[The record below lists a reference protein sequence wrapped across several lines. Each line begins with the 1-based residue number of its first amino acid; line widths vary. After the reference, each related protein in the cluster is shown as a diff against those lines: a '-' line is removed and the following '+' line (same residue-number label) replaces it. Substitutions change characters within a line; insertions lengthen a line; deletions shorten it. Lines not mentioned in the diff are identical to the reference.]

1 MRRRSQA
8 AGLAA
13 ALAASCLVDGLA
25 RIRPADAANPS
36 MATIRVHGAAVRGGS
51 GIARGTAF
59 RVSASELVT
68 AAHTVAGCEAADVA
82 GDGPSLAIRRAGA
95 GADVAVLEVP
105 PASVPALTLDVRH
118 PPAGAEATHVGYAGA
133 GVLVLRSR
141 AIGRAWMVW
150 DDGTASVVQVYA
162 LSPGSRPRHGM
173 SGAPILVDGRV
184 VAVHVAEQPR
194 HGRILAVPIAAAEAL
209 LQERGLGR
217 DSGRGLGRG
226 APAALEDRKPGG
238 PGAVR
243 AIGCRYER

>member
-8 AGLAA
+8 AALVVALAA
-13 ALAASCLVDGLA
+13 ACLVDGLA
-25 RIRPADAANPS
+25 RIRPADAADPS
-36 MATIRVHGAAVRGGS
+36 MATIRVDGPRGGS
-51 GIARGTAF
+51 GIAQGTAF

-95 GADVAVLEVP
+95 GADVAVLEVS
-105 PASVPALTLDVRH
+105 PASVPALTLDARH

-133 GVLVLRSR
+133 GVVVLRSR
-141 AIGRAWMVW
+141 AIGRAWMVLG
-150 DDGTASVVQVYA
+150 DGMASVVQVYA
-162 LSPGSRPRHGM
+162 LSPGSRARHGM

-194 HGRILAVPIAAAEAL
+194 HGRILAVPIAAAEPL
-209 LQERGLGR
+209 LEGR
-217 DSGRGLGRG
+217 DPGRHARRASPGGVAG
-226 APAALEDRKPGG
+226 GMADGKPSG

-243 AIGCRYER
+243 AIGCWHGP